1 MKSFCSPKTSQK
13 IMNGVFI
20 LSGVITLLILVTI
33 LGYILVK
40 GLPVINFEFLF
51 SSPIDAGREGG
62 IFPMIISSIY
72 VVFIAAIIA
81 TPLGVGAAI
90 YMSEYASNQKVIKF
104 IRFGSETLASIPSI
118 VFGLFGLAFFV
129 VFLKLGWCIL
139 SGGLVLAL
147 MAIPTIFQVAEVTL
161 SSIPNS
167 YKEGG
172 YGLGATKWQVIYSV
186 ILPAALPGIITG
198 VILAMTRAI
207 SEAAVMYAVGSAIT
221 VPVSIFDPGRPL
233 PLHLYVLATEGVSL
247 QNAYGTAAVLVII
260 VLVLTIATN
269 LVVDRY
275 QKKIMGE
282 INNET

>member
-1 MKSFCSPKTSQK
+1 M
-13 IMNGVFI
+13 
-20 LSGVITLLILVTI
+20 VTI

-40 GLPVINFEFLF
+40 GLQVINFEFLF

-104 IRFGSETLASIPSI
+104 IRFGSEILASIPSI

-207 SEAAVMYAVGSAIT
+207 SEAAAVMYAVGSAIT

-275 QKKIMGE
+275 QKKIMGK
-282 INNET
+282 

>member
-33 LGYILVK
+33 LSYILVK

-51 SSPIDAGREGG
+51 LSPIDAGREGG

-207 SEAAVMYAVGSAIT
+207 SEAAAVMYAVGICYNSS
-221 VPVSIFDPGRPL
+221 SI
-233 PLHLYVLATEGVSL
+233 
-247 QNAYGTAAVLVII
+247 NI
-260 VLVLTIATN
+260 
-269 LVVDRY
+269 
-275 QKKIMGE
+275 
-282 INNET
+282 

>member
-51 SSPIDAGREGG
+51 LSPIDAGREGG

-161 SSIPNS
+161 SSISNS

-207 SEAAVMYAVGSAIT
+207 SEAAAVMYAVGSALT

-275 QKKIMGE
+275 QKKIMGK
-282 INNET
+282 

>member
-51 SSPIDAGREGG
+51 LSPIDAGREGG
-62 IFPMIISSIY
+62 IFPMI
-72 VVFIAAIIA
+72 
-81 TPLGVGAAI
+81 GAAI

-207 SEAAVMYAVGSAIT
+207 SEAAAVMYAVGSAIT

-275 QKKIMGE
+275 QKKIMGK
-282 INNET
+282 

>member
-104 IRFGSETLASIPSI
+104 IRFGLETLASIPSI

-207 SEAAVMYAVGSAIT
+207 SEAAAVMYAVGSAIT

-275 QKKIMGE
+275 QKKIMGK
-282 INNET
+282 

>member
-20 LSGVITLLILVTI
+20 LSGVITLFILVII

-104 IRFGSETLASIPSI
+104 IRFGSETLASIPAI

-207 SEAAVMYAVGSAIT
+207 SEAAAVMYAVGSAIT

-275 QKKIMGE
+275 QKKIMGK
-282 INNET
+282 

>member
-51 SSPIDAGREGG
+51 LSPIDAGREGG

-104 IRFGSETLASIPSI
+104 IRFGSEALASIPSI

-207 SEAAVMYAVGSAIT
+207 SEAAAVMYAVGSAIT

-275 QKKIMGE
+275 QKKIMGK
-282 INNET
+282 

>member
-207 SEAAVMYAVGSAIT
+207 SEAAAVMYAVGSAIT
-221 VPVSIFDPGRPL
+221 VPVSIFDPDRPL
-233 PLHLYVLATEGVSL
+233 PAHYM
-247 QNAYGTAAVLVII
+247 Y
-260 VLVLTIATN
+260 
-269 LVVDRY
+269 
-275 QKKIMGE
+275 
-282 INNET
+282 

>member
-104 IRFGSETLASIPSI
+104 IRLGSETLASIPSI

-207 SEAAVMYAVGSAIT
+207 SEAAAVMYAVGSAIT

-275 QKKIMGE
+275 QKKIMGK
-282 INNET
+282 

>member
-33 LGYILVK
+33 LSYILVK

-51 SSPIDAGREGG
+51 LSPIDAGREGG

-186 ILPAALPGIITG
+186 ICLALPGIITG

-207 SEAAVMYAVGSAIT
+207 SEAAAVMYAVGSAIT

-275 QKKIMGE
+275 QKKIMGK
-282 INNET
+282 

>member
-104 IRFGSETLASIPSI
+104 IRFGLETLASIPSI

-161 SSIPNS
+161 YSIPNS

-207 SEAAVMYAVGSAIT
+207 SEAAAVMYAVGSAIT

-275 QKKIMGE
+275 QKKIMGK
-282 INNET
+282 

>member
-20 LSGVITLLILVTI
+20 LSGVITLLILVII

-40 GLPVINFEFLF
+40 GLQVINFEFLF

-104 IRFGSETLASIPSI
+104 IRFGSETLASIPYI

-207 SEAAVMYAVGSAIT
+207 SEAAAVMYAVGSAIT

-247 QNAYGTAAVLVII
+247 RNAYGTAAVLVII

-275 QKKIMGE
+275 QKKIMGK
-282 INNET
+282 

>member
-1 MKSFCSPKTSQK
+1 MHQIKKLSNSSDSDQK
-13 IMNGVFI
+13 HWFTTET
-20 LSGVITLLILVTI
+20 LSG
-33 LGYILVK
+33 
-40 GLPVINFEFLF
+40 
-51 SSPIDAGREGG
+51 
-62 IFPMIISSIY
+62 
-72 VVFIAAIIA
+72 
-81 TPLGVGAAI
+81 
-90 YMSEYASNQKVIKF
+90 
-104 IRFGSETLASIPSI
+104 IPSI

-207 SEAAVMYAVGSAIT
+207 SEAAAVMYAVGSAIT

-275 QKKIMGE
+275 QKKIMGK
-282 INNET
+282 